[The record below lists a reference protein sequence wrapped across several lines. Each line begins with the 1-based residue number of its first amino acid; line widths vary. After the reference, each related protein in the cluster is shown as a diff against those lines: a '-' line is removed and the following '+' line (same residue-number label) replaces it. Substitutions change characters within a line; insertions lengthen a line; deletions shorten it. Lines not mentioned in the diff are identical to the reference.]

1 MEKNIFCTLFEYPDH
16 KDITGNAATKKIL
29 ICLLGAIKENEE
41 GITSDT
47 DIEFLHDFRV
57 AVRRTRSAISQ
68 IKYVFPEEK
77 LEKFRQGF
85 RQLSQS
91 SNKLRD
97 LDVYLQKKEEY
108 FTMLPE
114 NLRLGLDTFFMD
126 LKKQRDNEFRQFVKV
141 LRSYFFKQ
149 LIIDWKTF
157 LISDVKYED
166 ENDGYK
172 IPKNAEKPVIMLA
185 KKFIRIRYKN
195 IIKEAEM
202 IDDDSPDEK
211 LHSLRIQCKKLR
223 YLLEFFTS
231 LFPYDDTKILKKQIK
246 KFQDNLGKF
255 NDLSIQKNMLKE
267 YLDTIDQKSD
277 QAILTAAAIGG
288 LITNLNLSQQH
299 IRSQFSDQFR
309 HFNKNINTK
318 LFEKYFTNSE

>member
-1 MEKNIFCTLFEYPDH
+1 MFEYPNH
-16 KDITGNAATKKIL
+16 KDITGNAAAKKIL
-29 ICLLGAIKENEE
+29 ICLLGAMKENEE
-41 GITSDT
+41 GIISDT

-97 LDVYLQKKEEY
+97 MDVYLHKKEEY

-114 NLRLGLDTFFMD
+114 NLRPGLDPFFMD

-141 LRSYFFKQ
+141 LRSDFFKQ
-149 LIIDWKTF
+149 LIIDWKVF
-157 LISDVKYED
+157 LISDMKYED
-166 ENDGYK
+166 DGYK

-185 KKFIRIRYKN
+185 KKFIWIRYKK

-202 IDDDSPDEK
+202 IDNNSPDEK

-231 LFPYDDTKILKKQIK
+231 LFPCDDINILKKQIK

-288 LITNLNLSQQH
+288 LITNLNLSQHH

-309 HFNKNINTK
+309 HSNKNINTK
-318 LFEKYFTNSE
+318 LFKKHFANSE